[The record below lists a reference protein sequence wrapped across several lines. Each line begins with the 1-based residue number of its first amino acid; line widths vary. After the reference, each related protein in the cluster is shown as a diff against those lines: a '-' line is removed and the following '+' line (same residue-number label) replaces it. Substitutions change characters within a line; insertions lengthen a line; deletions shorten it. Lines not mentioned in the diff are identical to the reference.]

1 MNTLYKMRV
10 STTPNG
16 NLVRVK
22 VYEQKS
28 FLGIKYWAFMCNQDG
43 VEQART
49 LMTNLAAINK

>member
-1 MNTLYKMRV
+1 MRV

-28 FLGIKYWAFMCNQDG
+28 FLGIKYWAFMCNQDR

-49 LMTNLAAINK
+49 LMINLAAINK